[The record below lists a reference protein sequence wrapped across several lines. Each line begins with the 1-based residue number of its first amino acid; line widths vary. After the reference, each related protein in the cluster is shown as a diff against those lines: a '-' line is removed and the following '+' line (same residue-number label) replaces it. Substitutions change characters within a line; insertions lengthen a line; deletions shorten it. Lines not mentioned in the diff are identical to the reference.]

1 MHCDQ
6 IYDFAFDFYAILSID
21 WNLFQHQFDIMIDS
35 VPDDLILGG
44 FYEVC
49 KPFYNEFVSAEGYHI
64 DYVDIFLCADLHNL

>member
-1 MHCDQ
+1 
-6 IYDFAFDFYAILSID
+6 
-21 WNLFQHQFDIMIDS
+21 MIDS

-49 KPFYNEFVSAEGYHI
+49 KPFYNEFVSAKGYHI